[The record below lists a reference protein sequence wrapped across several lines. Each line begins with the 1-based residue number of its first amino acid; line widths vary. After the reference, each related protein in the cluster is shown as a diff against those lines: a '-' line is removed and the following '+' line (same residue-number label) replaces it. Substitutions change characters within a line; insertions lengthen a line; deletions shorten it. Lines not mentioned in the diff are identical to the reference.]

1 MTETR
6 SESIWGLEGKSILV
20 TGSNRGIGKGIALS
34 LAKAG
39 ACVGVTYSG
48 SASGEEKAHALCKE
62 IEALGGKAK
71 ALALNV
77 ANEDQCKA
85 AVDAMVAE
93 FGGLYG
99 LVNNAGVAIDQ
110 LTLRYKSEDWD
121 SLMDVNLKGAFIL
134 SKLALRPLM
143 KNRDGASIVNMSSV
157 VGQMGNAGQVPYSAS
172 KAGLIGMTKSLALEF
187 ASRKLRVNAIAPGFI
202 DTEMTQALTDEQKA
216 KITDEIPMSI
226 LGSVDDI
233 ANATKYLLSP
243 LSQYVTGQ
251 VLSVNGGLYM

>member
-1 MTETR
+1 MANKI
-6 SESIWGLEGKSILV
+6 SEALWGLENKSILV
-20 TGSNRGIGKGIALS
+20 TGSNRGIGYGIALG

-39 ACVGVTYSG
+39 ACIGVTYSG
-48 SASGEEKAHALCKE
+48 SANGEAKAHALCKE
-62 IEALGGKAK
+62 IEELGGKAK

-77 ANEDQCKA
+77 ADEDQCKA
-85 AVDAMVAE
+85 AVDTMVSE

-121 SLMDVNLKGAFIL
+121 QLMNVNLKGAFML
-134 SKLALRPLM
+134 SKFALRPLM
-143 KNRDGASIVNMSSV
+143 KNKDGASIVNMSSV
-157 VGQMGNAGQVPYSAS
+157 VGLMGNAGQVPYSAS
-172 KAGLIGMTKSLALEF
+172 KAGLIGMTKSLAKEF

-202 DTEMTQALTDEQKA
+202 DTEMTQSLTEEQKG
-216 KITDEIPMSI
+216 KITGEIPMSC

-233 ANATKYLLSP
+233 AYATKYLLSP

>member
-1 MTETR
+1 M
-6 SESIWGLEGKSILV
+6 SEKIWNLEGKSILV

-39 ACVGVTYSG
+39 AQVGVTFSG

-62 IEALGGKAK
+62 IEGLGGKAK

-77 ANEDQCKA
+77 SDEDQCKEA
-85 AVDAMVAE
+85 IATMTAE

-121 SLMDVNLKGAFIL
+121 TLMNVNLKGAFML
-134 SKLALRPLM
+134 TKMALRPLM
-143 KNRDGASIVNMSSV
+143 KNKEGASIVNMSSV
-157 VGQMGNAGQVPYSAS
+157 VGLMGNAGQVPYSAS

-187 ASRKLRVNAIAPGFI
+187 ASRKLRVNAVAPGFI

-216 KITDEIPMSI
+216 KITDEIPLAS

-233 ANATKYLLSP
+233 AYATKYLLSP